1 MATPAPKIYTV
12 AELVNRA
19 HRCIEQNF
27 NGVHVEGEV
36 TNLRIVSSGHAYFT
50 LRDAE
55 ALLPVAMWRSALS
68 RLRFK
73 MQDGQRLRVYGR
85 PGIYA
90 AQGKFQL
97 YAERAEPA
105 GQGALLL
112 QLEQLKARLAA
123 EGLFARERKRPLPRW
138 PRVIGVVTSATGAAI
153 HDILKVARRRC
164 PVRILLAPAVV
175 QGDEAPASIIRA
187 LTRLQAMP
195 EVEVI
200 IVGRGGG
207 ASEDLWA
214 FNDEGVARAVAACR
228 VPVVSAVG
236 HEVDITICDYVADLR
251 AATPSHAAEL
261 VVPDR
266 NGCLQQLHQLRR
278 RLGMATHRHL
288 LNEQSRRERATHR
301 LQVLARRLIY
311 APRRDLAALVGR
323 LEALHPRRRLDRDR
337 KRLAALLARLQQQHP
352 RHRLSQLRR
361 RLAAAEL
368 RLQPQHPRHR
378 LAQLRRR
385 LATAELA
392 LQQRASQLSQPARLR
407 LAGAAGALNALSPL
421 AVLER
426 GFAVLH
432 GPTGKVVRTA
442 DQVEP
447 GDELTVRLHRGRL
460 RTRVIARDDS

>member
-27 NGVHVEGEV
+27 NGVYVEGEV
-36 TNLRIVSSGHAYFT
+36 TNLRVVSSGHAYFT

-55 ALLPVAMWRSALS
+55 ALLPVAMWRSALG

-73 MQDGQRLRVYGR
+73 LQDGQRLRVFGR

-112 QLEQLKARLAA
+112 QLEQLRARLAA

-138 PRVIGVVTSATGAAI
+138 PRVIGVVTSPTGAAI

-164 PVRILLAPAVV
+164 PVRVLLSPAQV
-175 QGDEAPASIIRA
+175 QGDDAAPSMIRA
-187 LTRLQAMP
+187 LARLQLRP

-200 IVGRGGG
+200 ILGRGGG
-207 ASEDLWA
+207 SSEDLWA
-214 FNDEGVARAVAACR
+214 FNDEALARAVAACR

-236 HEVDITICDYVADLR
+236 HEVDITICDQVADLR

-266 NGCLQQLHQLRR
+266 DACHVQLRNLER
-278 RLGMATHRHL
+278 RLGMATHRRL

-301 LQVLARRLIY
+301 LQAVARRLLLT
-311 APRRDLAALVGR
+311 PRRRLAALLAR
-323 LEALHPRRRLDRDR
+323 LEAVHPRRRVDRDR
-337 KRLAALLARLQQQHP
+337 KRLAALLARLQ
-352 RHRLSQLRR
+352 L
-361 RLAAAEL
+361 
-368 RLQPQHPRHR
+368 QHPRHR
-378 LAQLRRR
+378 LAAAQRR
-385 LATAELA
+385 LAALLARLERQHPQHRLAAARHRLAAAELA
-392 LQQRASQLSQPARLR
+392 LRRRAAQLGQPARLR
-407 LAGAAGALNALSPL
+407 LARAAGALHALSPL

-426 GFAVLH
+426 GYAVVTDSA
-432 GPTGKVVRTA
+432 GRVVRDA
-442 DQVEP
+442 AQAQV
-447 GDELTVRLHRGRL
+447 GDELAVRLHAGSL
-460 RTRVIARDDS
+460 RARVLARD

>member
-1 MATPAPKIYTV
+1 MPEPKIYSV

-19 HRCIEQNF
+19 HRVVEQTF
-27 NGVHVEGEV
+27 NGVYVEGEV
-36 TNLRIVSSGHAYFT
+36 TNLRLVSSGHAYFT

-55 ALLPVAMWRSALS
+55 AILPVAMWRSALA

-73 MQDGQRLRVYGR
+73 MQDGQRLRIYGR

-164 PVRILLAPAVV
+164 PTRILLAPAVV
-175 QGDEAPASIIRA
+175 QGDDAPASIIRA
-187 LTRLQAMP
+187 LTRLQAIAD
-195 EVEVI
+195 VEVI
-200 IVGRGGG
+200 ILGRGGG

-214 FNDEGVARAVAACR
+214 FNDEGVARAVAASR

-236 HEVDITICDYVADLR
+236 HEVDITVCDYVADLR

-266 NGCLQQLHQLRR
+266 DGYLQHLHQLRR
-278 RLGMATHRHL
+278 RLGMATHRRL
-288 LNEQSRRERATHR
+288 LNEQSRRERASHR

-311 APRRDLAALVGR
+311 APRRDLAALLAR
-323 LEALHPRRRLDRDR
+323 LDALHPRRRVQQDRT
-337 KRLAALLARLQQQHP
+337 RLAALLARLHQQHP
-352 RHRLSQLRR
+352 RHRLAALRR

-368 RLQPQHPRHR
+368 RLQPLHPRHR
-378 LAQLRRR
+378 LAALRRR
-385 LATAELA
+385 LAAAELGVE
-392 LQQRASQLSQPARLR
+392 QHGGGLSQPARLR
-407 LAGAAGALNALSPL
+407 LARAAGALHALSPL

-426 GFAVLH
+426 GYAVVE
-432 GPTGKVVRTA
+432 GPAGQLVRTL
-442 DQVEP
+442 DQIEP
-447 GDELTVRLHRGRL
+447 GDLLTVRLHRGSL
-460 RTRVIARDDS
+460 RTRVLARDGA

>member
-1 MATPAPKIYTV
+1 VATPTPKIYTV

-36 TNLRIVSSGHAYFT
+36 TNLRVVGSGHAYFT

-55 ALLPVAMWRSALS
+55 AILPVAMWRSALA

-73 MQDGQRLRVYGR
+73 LQDGQRLRVYGR

-138 PRVIGVVTSATGAAI
+138 PRVIGVVTSPTGAAI

-164 PVRILLAPAVV
+164 PVRILLAPALV
-175 QGDEAPASIIRA
+175 QGDDAPASIIRA
-187 LTRLQAMP
+187 LARLQAMP

-200 IVGRGGG
+200 ILGRGGG

-214 FNDEGVARAVAACR
+214 FNDEGVARAVAACT

-236 HEVDITICDYVADLR
+236 HEVDVTICDYVADLR

-266 NGCLQQLHQLRR
+266 DGCLSQLHQLRR
-278 RLGMATHRHL
+278 RLGMATHRHI
-288 LNEQSRRERATHR
+288 LNEQSRHERATHR
-301 LQVLARRLIY
+301 LQVAARRLIY
-311 APRRDLAALVGR
+311 APRRDFAALVAR
-323 LEALHPRRRLDRDR
+323 LEAVHPRRRLDRDR
-337 KRLAALLARLQQQHP
+337 KRLTALLARLQQQHP
-352 RHRLSQLRR
+352 RNRLAELRRRLAAAEQRLQQQHPRHRLGQLRR

-368 RLQPQHPRHR
+368 
-378 LAQLRRR
+378 
-385 LATAELA
+385 A
-392 LQQRASQLSQPARLR
+392 LQQHAGQLSQPARLR
-407 LAGAAGALNALSPL
+407 LARAAGALHALSPL

-426 GFAVLH
+426 GYAVLRDAS
-432 GPTGKVVRTA
+432 GQVVRA
-442 DQVEP
+442 AEQVQV
-447 GDELTVRLHRGRL
+447 GDDLRVRLHRGTL
-460 RTRVIARDDS
+460 VTRVLARDEP

>member
-1 MATPAPKIYTV
+1 MATPAPKIYSV

-19 HRCIEQNF
+19 HRCIEQAF
-27 NGVHVEGEV
+27 NGVYVEGEV
-36 TNLRIVSSGHAYFT
+36 TNLRVVASGHAYFT

-55 ALLPVAMWRSALS
+55 ALLPVAMWRSALA

-73 MQDGQRLRVYGR
+73 LQDGQRLRVFGR

-112 QLEQLKARLAA
+112 QLEQLRARLAA

-138 PRVIGVVTSATGAAI
+138 PRVIGVVTSPTGAAI

-164 PVRILLAPAVV
+164 PVRVLLSPAQV
-175 QGDEAPASIIRA
+175 QGDDAAPSMIRA
-187 LTRLQAMP
+187 LARLQLHP

-200 IVGRGGG
+200 ILGRGGG
-207 ASEDLWA
+207 SSEDLWA
-214 FNDEGVARAVAACR
+214 FNDEALARAVAACR

-236 HEVDITICDYVADLR
+236 HEVDITICDQVADLR

-266 NGCLQQLHQLRR
+266 DACQQQLRNLER
-278 RLGMATHRHL
+278 RLGMATHRRL
-288 LNEQSRRERATHR
+288 LNEQSRRERAGHR
-301 LQVLARRLIY
+301 LQVVARRLVL
-311 APRRDLAALVGR
+311 APRRRLAALLAR

-337 KRLAALLARLQQQHP
+337 KRLAALLARLQQEHP
-352 RHRLSQLRR
+352 RHRLARARR

-368 RLQPQHPRHR
+368 
-378 LAQLRRR
+378 
-385 LATAELA
+385 A
-392 LQQRASQLSQPARLR
+392 LQQHAAQLSRSARLR
-407 LAGAAGALNALSPL
+407 LARAAGALHALSPL

-426 GFAVLH
+426 GYALATASA
-432 GPTGKVVRTA
+432 GQVVRDA
-442 DQVEP
+442 AQVRV
-447 GDELTVRLHRGRL
+447 GDELALRLHAGTL
-460 RTRVIARDDS
+460 RTRVLARD

>member
-1 MATPAPKIYTV
+1 MATPAPKIYSV

-19 HRCIEQNF
+19 HRCIEQAF
-27 NGVHVEGEV
+27 NGVYVEGEV
-36 TNLRIVSSGHAYFT
+36 TNLRVVASGHAYFT

-55 ALLPVAMWRSALS
+55 ALLPVAMWRSALA

-73 MQDGQRLRVYGR
+73 LQDGQRLRVFGR

-112 QLEQLKARLAA
+112 QLEQLRARLAA

-138 PRVIGVVTSATGAAI
+138 PRVIGVVTSPTGAAI

-164 PVRILLAPAVV
+164 PVRVLLSPAQV
-175 QGDEAPASIIRA
+175 QGDDAAPSMIRA
-187 LTRLQAMP
+187 LARLQLHP

-200 IVGRGGG
+200 ILGRGGG
-207 ASEDLWA
+207 SSEDLWA
-214 FNDEGVARAVAACR
+214 FNDEALARAVAACR

-236 HEVDITICDYVADLR
+236 HEVDITICDQVADLR

-266 NGCLQQLHQLRR
+266 DACQQQLRNLER
-278 RLGMATHRHL
+278 RLGMATHRRL
-288 LNEQSRRERATHR
+288 LNEQSRRERAGHR
-301 LQVLARRLIY
+301 LQVVARRLVL
-311 APRRDLAALVGR
+311 APRRRLAALLAR

-337 KRLAALLARLQQQHP
+337 KRLAALLARLQQEHP
-352 RHRLSQLRR
+352 RHRLARARR

-368 RLQPQHPRHR
+368 
-378 LAQLRRR
+378 
-385 LATAELA
+385 A
-392 LQQRASQLSQPARLR
+392 LQQHAAQLSRSARLR
-407 LAGAAGALNALSPL
+407 LARAAGALHALSPL

-426 GFAVLH
+426 GYALATASD
-432 GPTGKVVRTA
+432 GQVVRDA
-442 DQVEP
+442 AQVRV
-447 GDELTVRLHRGRL
+447 GDELALRLHAGTL
-460 RTRVIARDDS
+460 RTRVLARD